1 MTAADPADPVLTDA
15 DERLLLAEIARLARR
30 LAESGDPLMRG
41 QYQNLAGR
49 VSALRA
55 IKGEELP

>member
-1 MTAADPADPVLTDA
+1 MADPMPPPLSDA
-15 DERLLLAEIARLARR
+15 DERRLLEEIAALAAR

-41 QYQNLAGR
+41 QYQHLAGR

-55 IKGEELP
+55 IKGEQLS

>member
-1 MTAADPADPVLTDA
+1 MADPTNPPLTDA
-15 DERLLLAEIARLARR
+15 DERRLLAEIAALATRLAD
-30 LAESGDPLMRG
+30 SGDPLMRG

-55 IKGEELP
+55 IKGEELS

>member
-1 MTAADPADPVLTDA
+1 MTEPAKPALTDA
-15 DERLLLAEIARLARR
+15 DERRLLDEIAALAAR

>member
-1 MTAADPADPVLTDA
+1 MADPVSPPLTDA
-15 DERLLLAEIARLARR
+15 EERRLLDEIAALTAR

-55 IKGEELP
+55 IKGEALS

>member
-1 MTAADPADPVLTDA
+1 MTEPATPALTDA
-15 DERLLLAEIARLARR
+15 EERRLLAEIAALAER

-55 IKGEELP
+55 IKGEALP

>member
-1 MTAADPADPVLTDA
+1 MTAEPARPPLTDA
-15 DERLLLAEIARLARR
+15 DERRLLEEMATLAAR

-55 IKGEELP
+55 IKGEALS

>member
-1 MTAADPADPVLTDA
+1 MADPAPPPPTDA
-15 DERLLLAEIARLARR
+15 EERRLLEEIAALAAR